1 MSSESVN
8 SLVLSTVRA
17 YIHVHI
23 LRNPSSTGQ
32 RMHDPSADATSPLA
46 TSTVSSAISGFSVVL
61 TCDVRTERA
70 WWVREEGKGWKRY
83 AAPTATTA
91 APTATT
97 AAPASAPIPT
107 STMSMLVRRRVSARL
122 SQIKCA
128 SRKVRPPPTLVP
140 VLGA

>member
-91 APTATT
+91 AP
-97 AAPASAPIPT
+97 ASAPIPT